1 MKNSYVKILIESLK
15 DKNEVLDEIAE
26 EDAVQAKILK
36 SEEPDLDELRK
47 SQEKIGVLASRLDKL
62 NEGFE
67 SVYDRVRGEIRENK
81 EKYRDEIHIMQDLI
95 TEITGKAV
103 RIEAEQNRNKASA
116 ERAFKN
122 KRETLKDKRNTV
134 QKINLYAN
142 QMHNVVPKGQLDATF
157 LDKKK

>member
-67 SVYDRVRGEIRENK
+67 SVYDRVRGELRENK